1 MRVRVFLA
9 QRTQGE
15 EKEEKLDAE
24 NAEEKMKEGFS
35 ADIRIGEAVA

>member
-1 MRVRVFLA
+1 MRLRVFLA

-15 EKEEKLDAE
+15 EKLDAE
-24 NAEEKMKEGFS
+24 NAEKKMKEGSS